1 MDLSKHHT
9 VTIKFPKKDEMPDS
23 ITLDMDDDLDYYSED
38 ALNDIATDYVWEALE
53 EIFGMCI
60 DID

>member
-38 ALNDIATDYVWEALE
+38 ALNDIATDYVWEA
-53 EIFGMCI
+53 
-60 DID
+60 